1 MTDQVPRQGGNAV
14 ALLSPDDAARRI
26 RAGSCVG
33 IGGSINAGHP
43 MSLVRAMI
51 RARTADLTLAGLTAG
66 LELDLLIAAGACSRL
81 SAAYVGAERF
91 VSLPPALRWAA
102 EEGRIEIWE
111 NEEGVHLASL
121 RAKAQRLPYATW
133 IGGVGT
139 AVTSHP
145 LVESAV
151 DEVTG
156 RAYLRVR
163 PLELDVALL
172 WAEAADAEGN
182 LLLWGPDL
190 GDEALRAAADLRIV
204 QVERIV
210 TADVLALTPDR
221 VVPWGADIIVPS
233 PLGTHPF
240 TSSALR
246 LDTAWLTDYA
256 RAITEARKAGDRA
269 AVRAYLDATIRDLD
283 GEDGYL
289 ESIGVRRLRSLMC

>member
-1 MTDQVPRQGGNAV
+1 MSVD
-14 ALLSPDDAARRI
+14 LLTPDAAI
-26 RAGSCVG
+26 RHIPDGSCVG

-43 MSLVRAMI
+43 MALVRSLI
-51 RARTADLTLAGLTAG
+51 RARTSGLTLAGLTAG
-66 LELDLLIAAGACSRL
+66 LELDLLIAAGACSTL

-133 IGGVGT
+133 IGAVGT
-139 AVTSHP
+139 SVETHP
-145 LVESAV
+145 LVEAAV
-151 DEVTG
+151 DESTG

-163 PLELDVALL
+163 PLELNVALL
-172 WAEAADAEGN
+172 WAEAADEDGN

-210 TADVLALTPDR
+210 PTDVLALTPDR
-221 VVPWGADIIVPS
+221 VVAWGADVVVPS
-233 PLGTHPF
+233 PLSTHPF
-240 TSSALR
+240 SSSTLR
-246 LDTAWLTDYA
+246 LDSAWLTRYA
-256 RAITEARKAGDRA
+256 KTITDARRARDPARVQAF
-269 AVRAYLDATIRDLD
+269 LDATIRDVD
-283 GEDGYL
+283 GEDGYF
-289 ESIGVRRLRSLMC
+289 EHIGVRRLRSLMC

>member
-1 MTDQVPRQGGNAV
+1 MA
-14 ALLSPDDAARRI
+14 
-26 RAGSCVG
+26 
-33 IGGSINAGHP
+33 
-43 MSLVRAMI
+43 LVRALI
-51 RARTADLTLAGLTAG
+51 RARTSELTLAGLTAG
-66 LELDLLIAAGACSRL
+66 LELDLLIAAGVCRAL

-102 EEGRIEIWE
+102 EEDRIEIWE

-133 IGGVGT
+133 IGAVGT
-139 AVTSHP
+139 SVATHP

-151 DEVTG
+151 DESTG

-172 WAEAADAEGN
+172 WAEAADEDGN
-182 LLLWGPDL
+182 LRLWGPDL

-210 TADVLALTPDR
+210 PAEILALTPDR
-221 VVPWGADIIVPS
+221 VVPWGADILVCS
-233 PLGTHPF
+233 PLSTHPF
-240 TSSALR
+240 SSSTLR
-246 LDTAWLTDYA
+246 LDDAWLREYAKTITD
-256 RAITEARKAGDRA
+256 ARKAADPAR
-269 AVRAYLDATIRDLD
+269 VQAYLDATIRDVD

-289 ESIGVRRLRSLMC
+289 DQIGLPRLRALMC